1 MKKKKIIKICF
12 ILLIIV
18 MTQISIIKQSK
29 AEGQQEN
36 TVIICND
43 YNFYETLVDSMDK
56 TKIST
61 DESKLTIT
69 ASTDDINKVNELSFG
84 SKNIK
89 DISGIENLKKL
100 RKLDLS
106 NNNISDISKLSSLD
120 NLETLNLS
128 NNKIIDISSLENLK
142 KIEYLNLS
150 NNKVNN
156 IKNICFDNLKYF
168 DCSYNEIEDISILEN
183 KADKTNF
190 IEKAQVVQINTNNG
204 AEVELPPI
212 ISQAMKKF
220 GAKKIKTTNCEVN
233 DDYTKCTIT
242 KDVANAKIEINDG
255 NLDDSIVYFNLNNID
270 EVTTNNKLK
279 NKNMMI
285 VFGVFDIVL
294 IIIISVIIIAK
305 KRNKNS

>member
-1 MKKKKIIKICF
+1 MKKKKIVKICF

-18 MTQISIIKQSK
+18 MTQISSIKQSK
-29 AEGQQEN
+29 AEEQQEN

-156 IKNICFDNLKYF
+156 IKNIYFDNLKYF

-190 IEKAQVVQINTNNG
+190 IEKAQVAQINTNNG

-220 GAKKIKTTNCEVN
+220 GAKKIETTNCEVN
-233 DDYTKCTIT
+233 DDYTKCTIA
-242 KDVANAKIEINDG
+242 KHVANAKIEINDG